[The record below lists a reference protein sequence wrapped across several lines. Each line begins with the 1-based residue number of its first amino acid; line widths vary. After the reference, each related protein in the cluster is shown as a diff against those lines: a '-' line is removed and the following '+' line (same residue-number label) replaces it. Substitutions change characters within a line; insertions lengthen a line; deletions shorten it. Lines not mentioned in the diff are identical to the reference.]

1 MTTEDLIL
9 GHFDGTL
16 TPQEESRL
24 QAEMSASPAARSLY
38 EQHRSLHM
46 MLSSDA
52 ASLVPSARLDKSV
65 VTAAL
70 GAVPETIGGGALSWL
85 TTKVAVGIS
94 AVVVGGLS
102 IVMLSDSGPDAV
114 PAPAPA
120 VTTAPVPSQPP
131 AAIDM
136 PKSDEAKVAEPAAA
150 PPAEAAVRSGAQKN
164 RTGARA
170 AEMGTVTRKADAG
183 EKKPALRL
191 DRSNKTDIDQ
201 GTKIV
206 PENNK

>member
-52 ASLVPSARLDKSV
+52 ASLVPSARLDKAV

-94 AVVVGGLS
+94 AVVAGGVS
-102 IVMLSDSGPDAV
+102 IVMLSNSGSDAV
-114 PAPAPA
+114 PPATPAPA
-120 VTTAPVPSQPP
+120 VHTAPAPSPAP
-131 AAIDM
+131 AAIEM
-136 PKSDEAKVAEPAAA
+136 PKSDEVKVADPATAPPAAA
-150 PPAEAAVRSGAQKN
+150 KSDAPKN
-164 RTGARA
+164 RTGARVA
-170 AEMGTVTRKADAG
+170 GQGTATRKGA
-183 EKKPALRL
+183 EQKKPTLRL
-191 DRSNKTDIDQ
+191 DPTEKTNIDR
-201 GTKIV
+201 GTTIV
-206 PENNK
+206 PQENK

>member
-94 AVVVGGLS
+94 AVVAGGVS
-102 IVMLSDSGPDAV
+102 IVMLNNSGPDTV
-114 PAPAPA
+114 PPAAPAPA
-120 VTTAPVPSQPP
+120 VSTAPVPSQAP
-131 AAIDM
+131 ATLEM
-136 PKSDEAKVAEPAAA
+136 PKSDEVKATEPAAA
-150 PPAEAAVRSGAQKN
+150 PPAAAKSDAPKN

-170 AEMGTVTRKADAG
+170 AEGGTATTKAAG
-183 EKKPALRL
+183 QKKPALRL
-191 DRSNKTDIDQ
+191 DTSNKTNIDQ

>member
-52 ASLVPSARLDKSV
+52 ASLVPSARLDRSV

-70 GAVPETIGGGALSWL
+70 GAVPETVGGGALSWL
-85 TTKVAVGIS
+85 TAKVAVGLS
-94 AVVVGGLS
+94 AVVAGGVS
-102 IVMLSDSGPDAV
+102 IVMLNNSGPDTVA
-114 PAPAPA
+114 PAAPAPA
-120 VTTAPVPSQPP
+120 VSTAPVPSQAP
-131 AAIDM
+131 ATLEM
-136 PKSDEAKVAEPAAA
+136 PKSDEVKVTEPAAA
-150 PPAEAAVRSGAQKN
+150 PPAAAKSDAPKN
-164 RTGARA
+164 RTGARVAEQGTSATKA
-170 AEMGTVTRKADAG
+170 AGQ
-183 EKKPALRL
+183 KKPALRL
-191 DRSNKTDIDQ
+191 DTSNKTNIDQ